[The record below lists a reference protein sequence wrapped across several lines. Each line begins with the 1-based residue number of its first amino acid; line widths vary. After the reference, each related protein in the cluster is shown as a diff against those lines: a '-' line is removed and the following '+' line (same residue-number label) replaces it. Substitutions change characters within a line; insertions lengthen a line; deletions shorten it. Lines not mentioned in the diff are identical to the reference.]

1 MTAKTFLQGLSGLS
15 VSGSQ
20 VWGRRG
26 SAGRTGVRVPCS
38 LRWLRGLGL
47 ALRGSGGEPPQYAH
61 TARPAQAGHLG
72 NKGGGRAGAAPG
84 EGLPGGE
91 LAALPLRP
99 RGTGHACQPHLWWE
113 SGPDP
118 AIMELRKPEK
128 NNASEMQREEEEVE
142 GGRRDPEP
150 GDLSVSVFK
159 EANGPFPGKHLEHFK
174 GNGNCL
180 KRQRERRPRQPSAA
194 GMDV

>member
-1 MTAKTFLQGLSGLS
+1 MKVCPGEN
-15 VSGSQ
+15 
-20 VWGRRG
+20 WP
-26 SAGRTGVRVPCS
+26 PCPC
-38 LRWLRGLGL
+38 GLGDW
-47 ALRGSGGEPPQYAH
+47 
-61 TARPAQAGHLG
+61 AR
-72 NKGGGRAGAAPG
+72 
-84 EGLPGGE
+84 LPT
-91 LAALPLRP
+91 P
-99 RGTGHACQPHLWWE
+99 LWWE

-180 KRQRERRPRQPSAA
+180 KRQSERRPRQPSAA